1 MGLEGGPARL
11 TTFVVLAASGSLVEA
26 RWPWRFAKASPA
38 ADQTFSMTASARFM
52 FIAMTTNLRW
62 RALRASPR

>member
-38 ADQTFSMTASARFM
+38 ADQTFSMSASARFM

-62 RALRASPR
+62 QALRASPR